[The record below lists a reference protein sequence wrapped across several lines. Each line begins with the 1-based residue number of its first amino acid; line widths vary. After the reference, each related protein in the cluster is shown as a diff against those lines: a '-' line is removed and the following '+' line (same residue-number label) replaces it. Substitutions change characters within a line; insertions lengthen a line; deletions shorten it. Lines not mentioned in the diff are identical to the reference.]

1 MSGKKVFVAMSGGVD
16 SSVVA
21 LLLKQ
26 QGYDVTGI
34 TMQIWPQE
42 EDDSKA
48 CCSLSAVEDA
58 RRVAWHLDIPHYV
71 MNFRDEFEAKVI
83 RYFCEEYQQGRT
95 PNPCI
100 ACNKYIKFDSLLD
113 KALAMGADFI
123 ATGHYARVIPDPDGD
138 YSLVKGLDPGKDQSY
153 VLYNLTQRQLSYTMF
168 PLGDYNKGKT
178 REMAREAGLP
188 VANKPE
194 SQEICF
200 VPSGK
205 YSDFVERYVGRVN
218 RSGDFCLTDGKKIS
232 AHGGIHRYTIGQR
245 KGLGV
250 ALGHPVYVT
259 GIDPASRTVWLGE
272 NQDLFKRVL
281 IAGDVSYISGY
292 PFNEPVPVTAKIR
305 YTAPATAA
313 IATSL
318 ADGTLMVEFEQA
330 QRAITPGQAVV
341 IYEEDRVLGGGTI
354 MTVID

>member
-1 MSGKKVFVAMSGGVD
+1 MSGKRVFVAMSGGVD

-21 LLLKQ
+21 LLLKE

-48 CCSLSAVEDA
+48 CCSLSAVNDA

-83 RYFCEEYQQGRT
+83 RYFCDEYQQGRT

-113 KALAMGADFI
+113 KALAMGADLI
-123 ATGHYARVIPDPDGD
+123 ATGHYARVIPGSDGE

-153 VLYNLTQRQLSYTMF
+153 VLYNLTQRQLSHTMF
-168 PLGDYNKGKT
+168 PLGEYNKSMT
-178 REMAREAGLP
+178 REMAREARLP
-188 VANKPE
+188 VADKPE

-205 YSDFVERYVGRVN
+205 YSEFVEQYVGQVD
-218 RSGDFCLTDGKKIS
+218 RSGEFRSTGGQKIS
-232 AHGGIHRYTIGQR
+232 SHGGIHRYTIGQR

-259 GIDPASRTVWLGE
+259 GIDPATRTVFLGE
-272 NQDLFKRVL
+272 NEDLFKRVL
-281 IAGDVSYISGY
+281 IARDVNYISGH
-292 PFNEPVPVTAKIR
+292 PFTEPMPVTAKIR
-305 YTAPATAA
+305 YAAPAASA
-313 IATSL
+313 VATSL
-318 ADGTLMVEFEQA
+318 ADGSLKVEFEQA

-341 IYEEDRVLGGGTI
+341 VYDGDRVLGGGTI
-354 MTVID
+354 VQVLD